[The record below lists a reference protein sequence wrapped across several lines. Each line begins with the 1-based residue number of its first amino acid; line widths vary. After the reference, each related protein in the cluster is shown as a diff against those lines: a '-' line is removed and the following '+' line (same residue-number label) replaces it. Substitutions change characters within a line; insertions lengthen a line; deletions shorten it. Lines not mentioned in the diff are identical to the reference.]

1 MLKVRLQRTGKRG
14 QAYFRVVVV
23 EHTKKPRGK
32 FLELLG
38 NYDPHKKE
46 FKVNM
51 ERVKHWVSSGAQV
64 SPTAN
69 NLLVNY
75 KYWDKPKMPSW
86 KPKKKPTPPQ
96 ADPLTAIQKGGG
108 LEAGQA
114 TNNQQLTT
122 QKETSTETTVEQK
135 PAEEPKQE
143 EVSAVPQP
151 HLSSEASAK
160 EEAQPAA

>member
-46 FKVNM
+46 LNAKM
-51 ERVKHWVSSGAQV
+51 DRVEYWISKGAQV
-64 SPTAN
+64 SPTVN

-75 KYWDKPKMPSW
+75 KYWDKPKVQSW
-86 KPKKKPTPPQ
+86 KPKKKPT
-96 ADPLTAIQKGGG
+96 
-108 LEAGQA
+108 
-114 TNNQQLTT
+114 TNDQQPTT
-122 QKETSTETTVEQK
+122 KKETPVEV
-135 PAEEPKQE
+135 PAE
-143 EVSAVPQP
+143 PQP
-151 HLSSEASAK
+151 
-160 EEAQPAA
+160 EAQPAA